1 MKKVLLPLALFL
13 TICCTYA
20 QPNVPVPSYHLVQTQ
35 DWVQTKNYYLL
46 TLFEQ
51 DKEVS
56 KLLAN
61 DADLAKLTSNKLNAL
76 QASFNC
82 KEVTCFTENIKFTD
96 AEIKTVSNR
105 LTQLYQPDNA
115 LGRLVKTHL
124 IPSGTY
130 ILNRDL
136 SAAQLLAKA
145 WEQDAAGINYTID
158 VYAGGKKPNYPQI
171 DSISFNI
178 KDKRYPTLLY
188 DAVTVLQGDL
198 KKTGLFFEPALH
210 AALLYLQMNGRQ
222 DASADEPMTLTV
234 NKAAADRVKNIKWNN
249 YKYTLILVP
258 GAGGEDLTTALS
270 AEGMLRCRLA
280 VQQYQK
286 GAAPFILVSGG
297 KVHPYKTKYC
307 EAEEMKKYMLET
319 LHVPEDVILIDPHA
333 RHTTTNIRN
342 GARLIFRYK
351 MPFDKPC
358 LTVTDKS
365 QTDYIMNMAGRCE
378 KELKYVPYKLGSRI
392 SDTSLEFYPLI
403 QSLQINPYEPLDP

>member
-1 MKKVLLPLALFL
+1 MKFFLLVFILFGVPCF
-13 TICCTYA
+13 TGA
-20 QPNVPVPSYHLVQTQ
+20 QPNAPDPLYKLNSE

-46 TLFEQ
+46 TLLEQ
-51 DKEVS
+51 DKES
-56 KLLAN
+56 SRLLIA
-61 DADLAKLTSNKLNAL
+61 DAELAKITQNKLNAL
-76 QASFNC
+76 KASLNC
-82 KEVTCFTENIKFTD
+82 KEVTCFTENVKFTD

-105 LTQLYQPDNA
+105 LTQLYQSGNA
-115 LGRLVKTHL
+115 LDRLVKTRL

-130 ILNRDL
+130 VLYRDL
-136 SAAQLLAKA
+136 SPTELLVKA
-145 WEQDAAGINYTID
+145 WEQEAAGVNYAID

-188 DAVTVLQGDL
+188 DAATVLQGDL
-198 KKTGLFFEPALH
+198 KKTDLFFEPALH

-222 DASADEPMTLTV
+222 DASADEPMALTV

-358 LTVTDKS
+358 LIVTDKS
-365 QTDYIMNMAGRCE
+365 QTGYIMNMAGRCE

>member
-1 MKKVLLPLALFL
+1 MKFFLLVFILFGVPCF
-13 TICCTYA
+13 TGA
-20 QPNVPVPSYHLVQTQ
+20 QPNAPDPLYKLNSE

-46 TLFEQ
+46 TLLEQ
-51 DKEVS
+51 DKES
-56 KLLAN
+56 SRLLIA
-61 DADLAKLTSNKLNAL
+61 DAELAKITQNKLSAL
-76 QASFNC
+76 KASLNC
-82 KEVTCFTENIKFTD
+82 KEVTCFTENLKFTD

-105 LTQLYQPDNA
+105 LTQLYRSGNA
-115 LGRLVKTHL
+115 LDRLVKTRL

-130 ILNRDL
+130 VLYRDL
-136 SAAQLLAKA
+136 SPTELLVKA
-145 WEQDAAGINYTID
+145 WEQEAAGVNYAID

-188 DAVTVLQGDL
+188 DAVTVLLGDL
-198 KKTGLFFEPALH
+198 KKDDLFFEPALH

-258 GAGGEDLTTALS
+258 GAGGGDLTTALS

-365 QTDYIMNMAGRCE
+365 QTDYITNMAGRCE

>member
-1 MKKVLLPLALFL
+1 MKFFLLLFIL
-13 TICCTYA
+13 FGVPCFTSA
-20 QPNVPVPSYHLVQTQ
+20 QPNAPDPLYKLNSE

-46 TLFEQ
+46 TLLEQ
-51 DKEVS
+51 DKES
-56 KLLAN
+56 SRLLIA
-61 DADLAKLTSNKLNAL
+61 DAELAKITQNKLSAL
-76 QASFNC
+76 KASRNC
-82 KEVTCFTENIKFTD
+82 KEVTCFTENVKFTD

-105 LTQLYQPDNA
+105 LTQLYRSGNA
-115 LGRLVKTHL
+115 LDRLVKTRL

-130 ILNRDL
+130 VLYRDL
-136 SAAQLLAKA
+136 SPTELLVKA
-145 WEQDAAGINYTID
+145 WEQEAAGVNYAID

-198 KKTGLFFEPALH
+198 KKGDLFFEPALH

-222 DASADEPMTLTV
+222 DASADEPMALTV

-365 QTDYIMNMAGRCE
+365 QTDYITNMAGRCE

>member
-1 MKKVLLPLALFL
+1 MKFFLLVFILFGVPCFTSAQLNTLDPLYKL
-13 TICCTYA
+13 
-20 QPNVPVPSYHLVQTQ
+20 NSE

-46 TLFEQ
+46 TLLEQ
-51 DKEVS
+51 DKEAS
-56 KLLAN
+56 RSLIA
-61 DADLAKLTSNKLNAL
+61 DAELAKITQNKLNAL
-76 QASFNC
+76 KASLNC
-82 KEVTCFTENIKFTD
+82 KEVTCFTENLKFTD

-105 LTQLYQPDNA
+105 LTQLYRSGNA
-115 LGRLVKTHL
+115 LDRLVKTRL

-130 ILNRDL
+130 VLYRDL
-136 SAAQLLAKA
+136 SPTELLVKA
-145 WEQDAAGINYTID
+145 WEQEAAGVNYAID

-188 DAVTVLQGDL
+188 DAVTVLLGDL
-198 KKTGLFFEPALH
+198 KKDDLFFEPALH

-365 QTDYIMNMAGRCE
+365 QTDYITNMAGRCE
-378 KELKYVPYKLGSRI
+378 KELKYVPYKLGSRT